1 MSHEPADTISL
12 ACGSR
17 REMWT
22 ISLEQDESCRQSNLN
37 SEKGAELHVNMYRA
51 TKVSHETLHMM

>member
-1 MSHEPADTISL
+1 MNQLTPYLLRVVVDEK
-12 ACGSR
+12 CGPY
-17 REMWT
+17 
-22 ISLEQDESCRQSNLN
+22 LN